1 MGSFVQRNRATIV
14 CAIVVA
20 LLIAGL
26 AAWASGA
33 RDTGGRLVALVHDS
47 DGQTHELPLD
57 KDTTLEVTTS
67 LGSNT
72 VVVEDGAVHVVAADC
87 PNGTCL
93 HEQPASEPG
102 RQIICLPHKLWIEV
116 VPEGAEGGEMDVS
129 LVEGTDDVDLV
140 AR

>member
-20 LLIAGL
+20 LLISGL
-26 AAWASGA
+26 AAWASRAGGA
-33 RDTGGRLVALVHDS
+33 GGSLVALVHDG

-57 KDTTLEVTTS
+57 KDTTLEITTS

-72 VVVEDGAVHVVAADC
+72 VVVEDRAVRVVAADC

-93 HEQPASEPG
+93 HEQPVSEPG
-102 RQIICLPHKLWIEV
+102 RQIICLPHKLVITIISDNSKESEEPQIDAV
-116 VPEGAEGGEMDVS
+116 AE
-129 LVEGTDDVDLV
+129 
-140 AR
+140 